1 MAKPYRPSN
10 GTEGDIFM
18 SRWCSR
24 CTKDSEASPC
34 SIIGWTMAVDIGDPN
49 YPKQWVTDE
58 KGPRCTA
65 FTDKVQMTKA
75 DVAYL
80 AWMRDRDAAR
90 EAQGGGNG

>member
-10 GTEGDIFM
+10 GTEGDIFHAH
-18 SRWCSR
+18 WCAR
-24 CTKDSEASPC
+24 CTKAKPGDPC
-34 SIIGWTMAVDIGDPN
+34 MIAGSAFFHDIGDPE
-49 YPKQWVTDE
+49 YPKEWVTDE

-80 AWMRDRDAAR
+80 AWLRDRDAAR
-90 EAQGGGNG
+90 AAQGEV